1 MTFNDSL
8 ELLSFHWVAYSVYSA
23 LIISV
28 VAWFGYNLTKQEKAR
43 SIIRIPFYGF
53 IGFLVVAGVG
63 HHIFTYNT
71 VPWVAQ
77 DINRHDM
84 IPNKIYHINI
94 KKHVFN
100 LPTEKMVIN
109 CKEQVLFDVTSEDLV
124 YGFGL
129 FRKDNSMVMQMQV
142 NPGTKNDILW
152 TFNQNGIYDLMSTEY
167 SGPKGNAMFVKD
179 AVEVIGCEN
188 ISEKNGGVK

>member
-1 MTFNDSL
+1 MNFNDSL

-28 VAWFGYNLTKQEKAR
+28 VAWFGYNLTRQEKAK

-53 IGFLVVAGVG
+53 VGFLVVAGVG
-63 HHIFTYNT
+63 HHIFTYNS

-77 DINRHDM
+77 DINRHEITPDKVYN
-84 IPNKIYHINI
+84 ISI
-94 KKHVFN
+94 KKHKFI

-129 FRKDNSMVMQMQV
+129 FRKDNTMVMQMQV
-142 NPGTKNDILW
+142 NPGSRNDILW

-167 SGPKGNAMFVKD
+167 SGPKGNDMFVKD

-188 ISEKNGGVK
+188 ISQKNGGVK